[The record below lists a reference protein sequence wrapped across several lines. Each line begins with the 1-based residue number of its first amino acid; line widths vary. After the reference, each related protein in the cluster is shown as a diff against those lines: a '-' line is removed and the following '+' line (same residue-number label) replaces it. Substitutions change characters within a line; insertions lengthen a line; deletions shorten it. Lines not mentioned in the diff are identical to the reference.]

1 MKEKTAQAVVGQAET
16 KDTKVETKRIL
27 YIITKSVFGGA
38 GRYVFELAKRS
49 KHEGFETAVALG
61 GNGILK
67 QKLEEEGI
75 TVFPLDSAQRDISL
89 AKEFKLLIRLLHVVR
104 EYKPTVMHLN
114 SPKIGGLGAVVG
126 RLCKVP
132 NILYTNHGWPF
143 KEDRPAWQLVLIRFF
158 SWLTIFF
165 NKKVIV
171 LSETEKG
178 FVQSWPFAKKKLVV
192 VPNGLSKFELKS
204 KEESLKSLLGTHYPV
219 ANNTLILGTI
229 SELHKNKGLTY
240 AIEGIRMF
248 CDHFPEQ
255 KVIFIVIG
263 EGERRKELEELI
275 ASKDLSKSVF
285 LVGHVDDARSYLKA
299 FDVFIMSSVK
309 EGLPYAILEAGVS
322 RVPIISTSVG
332 AIPEIIRN
340 FNTGLLIP
348 PRRSQEIKNA
358 LIYYTEHPEVI
369 DSCKETLEKEVLE
382 RFDFNKIYKQ
392 LLELY

>member
-1 MKEKTAQAVVGQAET
+1 MKEKTVQAVKGHAET
-16 KDTKVETKRIL
+16 QNERTGLKRIL
-27 YIITKSVFGGA
+27 YIITKSNFGGA
-38 GRYVFELAKRS
+38 QRYVFELAKRS
-49 KHEGFETAVALG
+49 KSEGFETAVALG

-67 QKLEEEGI
+67 QKLEAEGI
-75 TVFPLDSAQRDISL
+75 VVFPLDSAQRDINL
-89 AKEFKLLIRLLHVVR
+89 AKEFKLLFRLIHIVR
-104 EYKPTVMHLN
+104 GFKPTTIHLN

-132 NILYTNHGWPF
+132 HILYTNHGWAF
-143 KEDRPAWQLVLIRFF
+143 KEDRPAWQLGLIRFF
-158 SWLTIFF
+158 SWLTIFL
-165 NKKVIV
+165 NKKIIV
-171 LSETEKG
+171 LSETEKH
-178 FVQSWPFAKKKLVV
+178 FVESWPFAKKKLVV
-192 VPNGLSKFELKS
+192 IPNGLSKFDVKS
-204 KEESLKSLLGTHYPV
+204 KEESLRLLLGTHYPIP
-219 ANNTLILGTI
+219 NDTLILGTI

-275 ASKDLSKSVF
+275 ASKNLLKNVF

-309 EGLPYAILEAGVS
+309 EGLPYAILEAGIS
-322 RVPIISTSVG
+322 EVPIISTSVG
-332 AIPEIIRN
+332 AIPEIIQN
-340 FNTGLLIP
+340 FKTGLLIP

-358 LIYYTEHPEVI
+358 LIYYMEHPAI
-369 DSCKETLEKEVLE
+369 IHSCKETLRKEVSE
-382 RFDFNKIYKQ
+382 RFDFDKIYKQ